1 MTAALKYED
10 IPLLLLS
17 IFAVLANIFVCFLVL
32 NTRRLRSATNKFVV
46 SLAISDILIA
56 GLLLPFIL
64 AKVDAIVIDYMGS
77 ISLLAGVA
85 NIAVIT
91 IDRYIAVFNPFKY
104 NAIMRKWLVRTIILI
119 WTLSIVISLLPL
131 IWSTNQSS
139 TQHHVYIFTV
149 QIGLVILSYALIFMA
164 YYKIFRKVRQT
175 VRKERT
181 LMMSLAVSRGHGGK
195 QIKVCPSASESKV
208 TRVSVIIALN
218 FMLTWLPVEYM
229 TLVHTVGMPGLIPL
243 PLPKISLFTIALGA
257 LIDPVVYSYL
267 KADFRHAIK
276 RMFKKFR
283 RYANSDQGETSA
295 SQSMMGGYKYR
306 VGGYNST
313 NV

>member
-1 MTAALKYED
+1 MTAGFKYED
-10 IPLLLLS
+10 IPLLVLS

-64 AKVDAIVIDYMGS
+64 GRVDLIVIDYMGS

-85 NIAVIT
+85 NIGVIT

-104 NAIMRKWLVRTIILI
+104 NAIMRKWFVRTIILI

-131 IWSTNQSS
+131 IWKTNQLS
-139 TQHHVYIFTV
+139 TVHHVYIFTV
-149 QIGLVILSYALIFMA
+149 QIGLVILSYAFIFMA
-164 YYKIFRKVRQT
+164 YFKIFRKVRQT

-181 LMMSLAVSRGHGGK
+181 LMMSLAVSRGHDK
-195 QIKVCPSASESKV
+195 EIKVCPSSSESKV

-229 TLVHTVGMPGLIPL
+229 TLVFNVGMPELIPR
-243 PLPKISLFTIALGA
+243 PLPKISLYTIALGA

-276 RMFKKFR
+276 RMLR
-283 RYANSDQGETSA
+283 RLRTRYGNSDQGETSA
-295 SQSMMGGYKYR
+295 SQSMMGYKYR
-306 VGGYNST
+306 VAGYQST
-313 NV
+313 KV